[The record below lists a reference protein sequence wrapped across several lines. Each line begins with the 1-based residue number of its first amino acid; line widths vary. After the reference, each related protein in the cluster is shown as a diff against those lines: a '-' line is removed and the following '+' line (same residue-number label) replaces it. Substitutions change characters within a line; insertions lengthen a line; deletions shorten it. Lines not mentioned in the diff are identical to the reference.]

1 MPRTLHS
8 PLRGHPAR
16 RFALC
21 LMLSG
26 TALLSSGLVAAAVE
40 KAHIDQIDGRAVE
53 SVGIKHPSSKVV
65 VVFESGLRGTL
76 DNWDKVLDSVSPS
89 ASVFAY
95 NRPGY
100 GNSGATDAPRDGETV
115 VKQLRQ
121 VLKHKGFHPPYVLVG
136 HSLGGLYMQLFAR
149 QYPDEV
155 VGIVL
160 VDGLL
165 PRLVKK
171 PDEFPLSTRF
181 AKRMFFSASVRDEV
195 DAIHDTGEKVLG
207 LPGIDH
213 KPMISLINVPKSA
226 TAVPVDFGA
235 FNRDPA
241 TVAMVRGLY
250 PNAKKVVVDSDHQM
264 HKANPEVVA
273 KAISEILGKVSNP
286 AVKAL

>member
-1 MPRTLHS
+1 MALTLH
-8 PLRGHPAR
+8 PRLRGHHAR

-21 LMLSG
+21 LMMSG
-26 TALLSSGLVAAAVE
+26 TAILSSGMAAAAVE

-76 DNWDKVLDSVSPS
+76 DKWDRVLDAVSPT

-100 GNSGATDAPRDGETV
+100 GNSGATEAPRDGETIV
-115 VKQLRQ
+115 EQLRQ

-149 QYPDEV
+149 KHPDEV
-155 VGIVL
+155 AGIVL

-171 PDEFPLSTRF
+171 PDEFPLYTRM

-195 DAIHDTGEKVLG
+195 DAIYDTGEKVLG
-207 LPGIDH
+207 LPSIDH
-213 KPMISLINVPKSA
+213 TPMIKLINVPKSA

-241 TVAMVRGLY
+241 TVALVRGLY

-264 HKANPEVVA
+264 HNANPEVVS
-273 KAISEILGKVSNP
+273 KAIAEILDKISNP

>member
-76 DNWDKVLDSVSPS
+76 DKWDKVLDSVSPS

-100 GNSGATDAPRDGETV
+100 GNSGATDAPRDGETI

-155 VGIVL
+155 AGIVL

-171 PDEFPLSTRF
+171 PDEFPLSTRI

-273 KAISEILGKVSNP
+273 NAISEILGKVSNP